1 MFEFHREM
9 SLRKKQVNEILE
21 LYVLTINVFE
31 TNDCLVGSHSGE
43 EIIDELTRGIEL
55 CKQMLYEINEV
66 EMRMI
71 K

>member
-21 LYVLTINVFE
+21 LYVVTINVFE
-31 TNDCLVGSHSGE
+31 TNDCLVGSYAAE
-43 EIIDELTRGIEL
+43 EIIAELRRGIEL
-55 CKQMLYEINEV
+55 CRQMLYEINEV

-71 K
+71 E

>member
-21 LYVLTINVFE
+21 LYVLTINIFE
-31 TNDCLVGSHSGE
+31 TNGCLIGSNMGE
-43 EIIDELTRGIEL
+43 DIMAELRRGIEL
-55 CKQMLYEINEV
+55 CKQMIYEINEV
-66 EMRMI
+66 EMRLI